1 MPTIQ
6 SRNTLILDDDPFF
19 SEMVASILYEF
30 GIQKVII
37 ESKPKQ
43 ALQIIKQQ
51 QIDVTIV
58 DLAIPDMDGIE
69 FLKHLAQRG
78 YDGDIIVLSGMNSA
92 VLKAADNLATANG
105 LQVIGTFQK
114 PVSPKDL
121 QDAFAKRIL
130 A

>member
-1 MPTIQ
+1 
-6 SRNTLILDDDPFF
+6 
-19 SEMVASILYEF
+19 MVASILYEF

-37 ESKPKQ
+37 ESKPQQ

-51 QIDVTIV
+51 QIDVIIV

-69 FLKHLAQRG
+69 FLKNLAQRG

-92 VLKAADNLATANG
+92 VLKAADSLATANG

-114 PVSPKDL
+114 PVSSKDL
-121 QDAFAKRIL
+121 QAAFAKRIL